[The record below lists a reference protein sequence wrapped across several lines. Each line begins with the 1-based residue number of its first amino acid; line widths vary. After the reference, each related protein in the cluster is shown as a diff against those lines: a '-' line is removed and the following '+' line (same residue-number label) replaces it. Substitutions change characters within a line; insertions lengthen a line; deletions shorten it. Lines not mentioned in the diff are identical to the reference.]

1 MSIDF
6 SSLISTCASLFLLIA
21 LGFFLRKIGITDE
34 DFSKKLSTL
43 VAKAGMP
50 ALMIYSITSLEFS
63 SEKLKNGIWIL
74 IFGSLAHFLMAV
86 LAKLIFC
93 RTKNIDEKKIY
104 EFGCIFCNCA
114 FIGYPILSALFGEI
128 GLFYGAFYV
137 VTYNLGCWSHGVML
151 MAKGKA
157 GYKITLKTIFLNVG
171 MISCILGFLL
181 YALQVPIPGFLRTTA
196 MHVGNLCT
204 PLSLIVTGSL
214 LATIPLMKMF
224 TNYKLY
230 LFCAVKLVALPLL
243 FALVIHLCGANR
255 LIGDINLTV
264 FMAVMVSLP
273 PAALTSLF
281 ANMYDVKP
289 PFAAQIVSLGTLLS
303 PFTTLFVIKI
313 TQIICQI

>member
-1 MSIDF
+1 MGVDF

-21 LGFFLRKIGITDE
+21 LGFLLRKIHVTDE

-50 ALMIYSITSLEFS
+50 FLMIYSITGLEYS
-63 SEKLKNGIWIL
+63 AEKLKNGVWIL
-74 IFGSLAHFLMAV
+74 VFGTLAHFLMAV
-86 LAKLIFC
+86 LAKLIFF
-93 RTKNIDEKKIY
+93 RAKDADEKKIY
-104 EFGCIFCNCA
+104 EFGCIFSNCA
-114 FIGYPILSALFGEI
+114 FIGYPILGALFGPI

-137 VTYNLGCWSHGVML
+137 VTYNLGCWSYGALL

-157 GYKITLKTIFLNVG
+157 GYRVTFRSMFLNVG
-171 MISCILGFLL
+171 IISCVSGFLL
-181 YALQVPIPGFLRTTA
+181 YALQIPIPDFLRTTA

-214 LATIPLMKMF
+214 LATIPLGKMF
-224 TNYKLY
+224 SNHKLY

-243 FALVIHLCGANR
+243 FALVLHLCGAEK
-255 LIGDINLTV
+255 LIGDIDLTV
-264 FMAVMVSLP
+264 FLAVMVSLP

-289 PFAAQIVSLGTLLS
+289 TFAAQLVSLGTLLS
-303 PFTTLFVIKI
+303 PLTTLLVIKL
-313 TQIICQI
+313 TQIVCLI

>member
-1 MSIDF
+1 MNVDF

-21 LGFFLRKIGITDE
+21 LGFILRKTGITDE

-50 ALMIYSITSLEFS
+50 FLMVYSITGLAFS
-63 SEKLKNGIWIL
+63 SEKLMNGIWIL

-93 RTKNIDEKKIY
+93 RAKDTDEKKIY
-104 EFGCIFCNCA
+104 EFGCIFSNCA
-114 FIGYPILSALFGEI
+114 FIGYPILGALFGEI

-137 VTYNLGCWSHGVML
+137 VTYNLGCWSYGVLL

-157 GYKITLKTIFLNVG
+157 GYKITAKTMFLNVG
-171 MISCILGFLL
+171 MISCILGFAL
-181 YALQVPIPGFLRTTA
+181 YALQIPIPAFLRTTA

-214 LATIPLMKMF
+214 LATIPLGKMF
-224 TNYKLY
+224 SNYKLY

-243 FALVIHLCGANR
+243 FALAVHLCGADR
-255 LIGDINLTV
+255 LIGEMNLTV
-264 FMAVMVSLP
+264 FLAVMTSLP

-289 PFAAQIVSLGTLLS
+289 PFAAQLVSLGTLLS
-303 PFTTLFVIKI
+303 PFTTLLVIKM
-313 TQIICQI
+313 TQIVCQI

>member
-1 MSIDF
+1 MNIDF
-6 SSLISTCASLFLLIA
+6 SSLISTCASLLLLIL
-21 LGFFLRKIGITDE
+21 LGFILRKTGIVDE

-50 ALMIYSITSLEFS
+50 FLMIYSITNLEFS
-63 SEKLKNGIWIL
+63 SEKLRGGIFIL

-86 LAKLIFC
+86 FAKLIFF
-93 RTKNIDEKKIY
+93 RAKDIDEKKIY
-104 EFGCIFCNCA
+104 EFGCIFSNCA

-137 VTYNLGCWSHGVML
+137 VTYNLGCWSYGVLL

-157 GYKITLKTIFLNVG
+157 GYRITLKNMFLNVG

-181 YALQVPIPGFLRTTA
+181 YALQIPIPSFMRTTA
-196 MHVGNLCT
+196 MYVGNLCT

-214 LATIPLMKMF
+214 LATIPLIKMF
-224 TNYKLY
+224 SNLKLY

-243 FALVIHLCGANR
+243 FALAIHLSGAES

-264 FMAVMVSLP
+264 FLAVMVSLP

-289 PFAAQIVSLGTLLS
+289 PFAAQLVSLGTLLS
-303 PFTTLFVIKI
+303 PLTTLLVIK
-313 TQIICQI
+313 TVEIICFI

>member
-1 MSIDF
+1 MGVDF

-21 LGFFLRKIGITDE
+21 LGFLLRKIHITDE

-50 ALMIYSITSLEFS
+50 FLMIYSITGLEYS
-63 SEKLKNGIWIL
+63 AEKLKNGVWIL
-74 IFGSLAHFLMAV
+74 VFGTFAHFLMAV
-86 LAKLIFC
+86 LAKLIFF
-93 RTKNIDEKKIY
+93 RAKDADEKKIY
-104 EFGCIFCNCA
+104 EFGCIFSNCA
-114 FIGYPILSALFGEI
+114 FIGYPILGALFGPI

-137 VTYNLGCWSHGVML
+137 VTYNLGCWSYGALL

-157 GYKITLKTIFLNVG
+157 GYRVTFRSMFLNVG
-171 MISCILGFLL
+171 IISCVSGFLL
-181 YALQVPIPGFLRTTA
+181 YALQIPIPDFLRTTA

-214 LATIPLMKMF
+214 LATIPLGKMF
-224 TNYKLY
+224 SNHKLY

-243 FALVIHLCGANR
+243 FALALHLCGAEK
-255 LIGDINLTV
+255 LIGDIDLTV
-264 FMAVMVSLP
+264 FLAVMVSLP

-289 PFAAQIVSLGTLLS
+289 TFAAQLVSLGTLLS
-303 PFTTLFVIKI
+303 PLTTLLVIKL
-313 TQIICQI
+313 TQIVCLI

>member
-1 MSIDF
+1 MGVDF

-21 LGFFLRKIGITDE
+21 LGFLLRKIHITDE

-50 ALMIYSITSLEFS
+50 FLMIYSITGLEYS
-63 SEKLKNGIWIL
+63 AEKLKNGVWIL
-74 IFGSLAHFLMAV
+74 VFGTLAHFLMAV
-86 LAKLIFC
+86 LAKLIFF
-93 RTKNIDEKKIY
+93 RAKDADEKKIY
-104 EFGCIFCNCA
+104 EFGCIFSNCA
-114 FIGYPILSALFGEI
+114 FIGYPILGALFGPI

-137 VTYNLGCWSHGVML
+137 VTYNLGCWSYGALL

-157 GYKITLKTIFLNVG
+157 GYRVTFRSMFLNVG
-171 MISCILGFLL
+171 IISCVSGFLL
-181 YALQVPIPGFLRTTA
+181 YALQIPIPDFLRTTA

-214 LATIPLMKMF
+214 LATIPLGKMF
-224 TNYKLY
+224 SNHKLY

-243 FALVIHLCGANR
+243 FALALHLCGAEK
-255 LIGDINLTV
+255 LIGDIDLTV
-264 FMAVMVSLP
+264 FLAVMVSLP

-289 PFAAQIVSLGTLLS
+289 TFAAQLVSLGTLLS
-303 PFTTLFVIKI
+303 PLTTLLVIKL
-313 TQIICQI
+313 TQIVCLI

>member
-1 MSIDF
+1 MAINF
-6 SSLISTCASLFLLIA
+6 SSLISTCASLLLLIL
-21 LGFFLRKIGITDE
+21 LGFILRKTGVVDE

-50 ALMIYSITSLEFS
+50 CLMIYSITSLEYS
-63 SEKLKNGIWIL
+63 SEKLRGGIVIL

-93 RTKNIDEKKIY
+93 RTKNVNEKKIY
-104 EFGCIFCNCA
+104 QFGCIFSNCA

-137 VTYNLGCWSHGVML
+137 VTYNLGCWSYGVLL

-157 GYKITLKTIFLNVG
+157 GYQFTLKNMFLNLG

-181 YALQVPIPGFLRTTA
+181 YALQIPIPNFMRTTA
-196 MHVGNLCT
+196 MYVGNLCT

-214 LATIPLMKMF
+214 LATIPLIKMF
-224 TNYKLY
+224 SNIKLY
-230 LFCAVKLVALPLL
+230 LFCAVKLAVLPLL
-243 FALVIHLCGANR
+243 FALTIHLCGAER

-264 FMAVMVSLP
+264 FLAVMVSLP

-289 PFAAQIVSLGTLLS
+289 PFAAQLVSLGTLLS
-303 PFTTLFVIKI
+303 PLTTLLVIK
-313 TQIICQI
+313 TVEFICFI

>member
-1 MSIDF
+1 MGVNF
-6 SSLISTCASLFLLIA
+6 TSLISTCASLFLLIV
-21 LGFFLRKIGITDE
+21 LGFILRKTGITDE

-50 ALMIYSITSLEFS
+50 FLMIYSITSLEFS
-63 SEKLKNGIWIL
+63 SEKLRNGIWIL

-93 RTKNIDEKKIY
+93 RAKDMNEKKIY
-104 EFGCIFCNCA
+104 EFGCIFSNCA
-114 FIGYPILSALFGEI
+114 FIGYPILGALFGEV

-137 VTYNLGCWSHGVML
+137 VTYNLGCWSYGVLL
-151 MAKGKA
+151 MAKGTS
-157 GYKITLKTIFLNVG
+157 GYKITFKSMFLNVG

-181 YALQVPIPGFLRTTA
+181 YALQIPIPGFLRTTA

-214 LATIPLMKMF
+214 LATIPLKKMF
-224 TNYKLY
+224 TNHKLY
-230 LFCAVKLVALPLL
+230 LFCAVKLIALPVL
-243 FALVIHLCGANR
+243 FALAIHLCGAER

-289 PFAAQIVSLGTLLS
+289 PFAAQLVSLGTLLS
-303 PFTTLFVIKI
+303 PFTTLLVIKI
-313 TQIICQI
+313 TQIVCLI

>member
-1 MSIDF
+1 MNIDF

-21 LGFFLRKIGITDE
+21 LGFLLRKIGITDD

-86 LAKLIFC
+86 FAKLIFC

-114 FIGYPILSALFGEI
+114 FIGYPILSALFGQI

-137 VTYNLGCWSHGVML
+137 VTYNLGCWSYGVML

-181 YALQVPIPGFLRTTA
+181 YALQVPIPGFLRSTA
-196 MHVGNLCT
+196 MHLGNLCT

-214 LATIPLMKMF
+214 LATIPLVKMF

-243 FALVIHLCGANR
+243 FALVIHLCGAYY

-264 FMAVMVSLP
+264 FLAVMVSLP

-289 PFAAQIVSLGTLLS
+289 PFAAQLVSLGTLLS
-303 PFTTLFVIKI
+303 PFTTLIVIKM
-313 TQIICQI
+313 TQIVCQI

>member
-1 MSIDF
+1 MSVDF

-21 LGFFLRKIGITDE
+21 LGFLLRKTGVVDE

-50 ALMIYSITSLEFS
+50 ALMIYSITNLEFS

-86 LAKLIFC
+86 FAKLIFC

-114 FIGYPILSALFGEI
+114 FIGYPILNALFGEI

-137 VTYNLGCWSHGVML
+137 VTYNLGCWSYGVML

-157 GYKITLKTIFLNVG
+157 GHKITLKTMFLNVG

-181 YALQVPIPGFLRTTA
+181 YALQVPIPGFLRSTG
-196 MHVGNLCT
+196 MHLGNLCT

-214 LATIPLMKMF
+214 LATIPLRKMF
-224 TNYKLY
+224 SNYKLY

-243 FALVIHLCGANR
+243 FALAIHLCGANR
-255 LIGDINLTV
+255 LIGDIDLTV
-264 FMAVMVSLP
+264 FLAVMVSLP

-281 ANMYDVKP
+281 ANMYGVKP
-289 PFAAQIVSLGTLLS
+289 PFAAQLVSLGTLLS
-303 PFTTLFVIKI
+303 PLTTLLVIKM
-313 TQIICQI
+313 TQIVCLI

>member
-1 MSIDF
+1 MSVF
-6 SSLISTCASLFLLIA
+6 
-21 LGFFLRKIGITDE
+21 
-34 DFSKKLSTL
+34 
-43 VAKAGMP
+43 
-50 ALMIYSITSLEFS
+50 
-63 SEKLKNGIWIL
+63 
-74 IFGSLAHFLMAV
+74 
-86 LAKLIFC
+86 AKLIFC
-93 RTKNIDEKKIY
+93 RSKDIDEKKIY
-104 EFGCIFCNCA
+104 EFGSIFSNCA

-137 VTYNLGCWSHGVML
+137 VTYNLGCWSYGVLL

-157 GYKITLKTIFLNVG
+157 GHKITIKSMFLNVG

-181 YALQVPIPGFLRTTA
+181 YAMQVPIPDFLRTTA

-214 LATIPLMKMF
+214 LATIPLTKMF
-224 TNYKLY
+224 SNYKLY

-243 FALVIHLCGANR
+243 FALAVHLCGANR

-264 FMAVMVSLP
+264 FLAVMVSLP

-289 PFAAQIVSLGTLLS
+289 PFAAQLVSLGTLLS
-303 PFTTLFVIKI
+303 PFTTLLVIKI
-313 TQIICQI
+313 TQIVCQI